1 MRVTR
6 EKVVENRERILQ
18 AAADLFSRKGFTSVG
33 VAETMAAAGL
43 THGGFYNHFASKEEL
58 QVEACALV
66 FRQGAERV
74 ARIAARQDPAERR
87 AALERFITR
96 YLSPAARDAEAVSC
110 PLAAFAVDVARAPRA
125 TQNAYA
131 EGSRAFIDALAGA
144 FDGPD
149 AHARAAETIAA
160 LSGALTL
167 ARGLRAC
174 DLALSDE
181 ILAAAR
187 MRITA
192 QLERLA

>member
-18 AAADLFSRKGFTSVG
+18 AAANLFAQGLHGVG

-87 AALERFITR
+87 APRWSVSSPAISRPPRATPR
-96 YLSPAARDAEAVSC
+96 LSPARSPPSRSMSRVR
-110 PLAAFAVDVARAPRA
+110 RAPPRTPMPKAPAPLSMRWPAPSTGRTRTRA
-125 TQNAYA
+125 PPRRSPRFRARSP
-131 EGSRAFIDALAGA
+131 SRAACALAIWRFRTKSSPPPACGS
-144 FDGPD
+144 P
-149 AHARAAETIAA
+149 RS
-160 LSGALTL
+160 LSA
-167 ARGLRAC
+167 
-174 DLALSDE
+174 
-181 ILAAAR
+181 
-187 MRITA
+187 
-192 QLERLA
+192 